1 MKILTKVVEQFED
14 ELKPGMFTK
23 IVTTWYLFGYK
34 LFKEL

>member
-14 ELKPGMFTK
+14 ESKPGMFTK